1 MLDALL
7 DRQRQLIRRDQLP
20 AAGVSLDTVRWRI
33 RSRRWQ
39 RVLPGLY
46 AAFPGALD
54 ANQRL
59 TAALLHAGDESQVT
73 GAAALRW
80 HGFRY
85 VPRTE
90 LVHVLVPH
98 TVRRSSAGFVVV
110 QRTTRLDPMSRIRGG
125 LRVCSVV
132 RAVADAARASA
143 DLTEV
148 RACVAE
154 AVQGR
159 RTTPAELFAEL
170 DGGPTPR
177 SALLRSALAE
187 IAAGARSAPEAELR
201 AALAESDVLP
211 VIHWNPRLVAAD
223 GTRMPTPDGWIV
235 EVGIALEMD
244 SREYHLTPAGW
255 EQTMRRHNLF
265 ARHGALVLHFTPAEL
280 RRDPSA
286 VRAAVESAYV
296 ERLRTISSFTAI
308 RMRGAGGGTP

>member
-1 MLDALL
+1 MPELDTLL
-7 DRQRQLIRRDQLP
+7 DRQRHLIRRDQLRTV
-20 AAGVSLDTVRWRI
+20 GVSLDTVRWRI

-59 TAALLHAGDESQVT
+59 TAALLHAGAESQVT

-85 VPRTE
+85 VPHTE

-98 TVRRSSAGFVVV
+98 TVRRRSAGFVVV

-132 RAVADAARASA
+132 RAVGRARTSA

-154 AVQGR
+154 AVQAR

-201 AALAESDVLP
+201 TELAKSDVLP

-255 EQTMRRHNLF
+255 QQTMRRHNLF

-286 VRAAVESAYV
+286 VRAAVEAAYV

-308 RMRGAGGGTP
+308 RVRGAGGTP